1 MAAPDFPATGKVA
14 ARGFILIAAAQGW
27 RTLLSLGSGIILA
40 RLLAPADFGLV
51 AMAMTA
57 MSVAMLVQD
66 IGLGQATIQRER
78 IEPRELDAMF
88 WLTLALSVSIGFL
101 MVLAAPAA
109 AAFYGEPRVAPLTA
123 AFGLV
128 LIIYG
133 AQGQPSALLQR
144 QMRFSVVAVIDAASA
159 TAGFAAALIIAAIWR
174 TYWALFFSA
183 LAGAL
188 VSFLGTWI
196 TCGWRPGPLRLRDER
211 AELGGLLRFG
221 GGVSGFQVLNFVSRN
236 ADNMLIG
243 RYLGQTALG
252 FYDRAYRL
260 LLFPLQQVG
269 APMQKVMTPL
279 LARLQGEPSRYR
291 ETFGDGASLLMAAVQ
306 PGVLV
311 AILYAD
317 DVFRLLLGE
326 RWTPAAPIFQWLG
339 LVGLQQSLTSS
350 IGWLLFSQGRGG
362 DTFKIGA
369 MNAAFA
375 LTAFVIGL
383 RWGAVGVAAAYAV
396 SEYAKAPLLIW
407 WAGRQGPV
415 GAADIWRVAWP
426 HVLASAASAAALVV
440 LGKIAGPFGWGLAVL
455 ALAASYAA
463 TLVVLA
469 GFAEKR
475 RTMRKLLELGGGLW
489 RRRPPLVGG
498 AAHET

>member
-1 MAAPDFPATGKVA
+1 MAAPDFTA
-14 ARGFILIAAAQGW
+14 AGNAPRGIILVAAAQAW
-27 RTLLSLGSGIILA
+27 RTLLGLLSGVLLA

-57 MSVAMLVQD
+57 MSLAVLVQD

-78 IEPRELDAMF
+78 LEAAELDAMF
-88 WLTLALSVSIGFL
+88 WLTLAVSTAIGGA
-101 MVLAAPAA
+101 MALAAPAA
-109 AAFYGEPRVAPLTA
+109 ASFYGEPRVGPLTA

-128 LIIYG
+128 LLIYG

-144 QMRFSVVAVIDAASA
+144 EMKFAVLAVIDAAAA
-159 TAGFAAALIIAAIWR
+159 TAGFAAALIVAAIWR

-188 VSFLGTWI
+188 VSLAGAWI
-196 TCGWRPGPLRLRDER
+196 ACGRRPGPLRLRD

-221 GGVSGFQVLNFVSRN
+221 GAVSGFQMLNFLSRN

-269 APMQKVMTPL
+269 APMQKVMTPM
-279 LARLQGEPSRYR
+279 LARLQSEPARYR
-291 ETFGDGASLLMAAVQ
+291 EAFGDGASLMMAAIQ
-306 PGVLV
+306 PGVLT
-311 AILYAD
+311 AILYAPG
-317 DVFRLLLGE
+317 VFRLLLGE

-369 MNAAFA
+369 TNAAFA
-375 LTAFVIGL
+375 LTAFGVGL
-383 RWGAVGVAAAYAV
+383 RWGAVGVATAYAV
-396 SEYAKAPLLIW
+396 SEYVKAPLLIW
-407 WAGRQGPV
+407 WTGRHGPV
-415 GAADIWRVAWP
+415 SAADIWRLAWP
-426 HVLASAASAAALVV
+426 HVVASTASAAALMW
-440 LGKIAGPFGWGLAVL
+440 LGKTASSFGWSFVAL
-455 ALAASYAA
+455 ALAASYAV
-463 TLVVLA
+463 TLFTLA
-469 GFAEKR
+469 GFADKR
-475 RTMRKLLELGGGLW
+475 RRMRKALELGAGLW
-489 RRRPPLVGG
+489 RRGSPLAEDASREV
-498 AAHET
+498 